1 MEGAEYALFKRPAEH
16 SETNTRSSRAHR
28 HCVERRFSATW
39 GIAKIL
45 HRVGSAELYPNFGS
59 GVIVGLLVGLLLGVT
74 SPKN

>member
-1 MEGAEYALFKRPAEH
+1 VKPILVQVVRIGIAWSA
-16 SETNTRSSRAHR
+16 
-28 HCVERRFSATW
+28 VFSATW